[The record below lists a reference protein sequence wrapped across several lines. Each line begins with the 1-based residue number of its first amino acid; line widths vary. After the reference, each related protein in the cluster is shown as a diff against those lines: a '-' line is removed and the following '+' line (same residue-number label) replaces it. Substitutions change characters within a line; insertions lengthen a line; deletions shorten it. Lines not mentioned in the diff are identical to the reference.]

1 MAFQQIRAV
10 YVANAPITI
19 TKSDVSDLFKRFG
32 QIDSIFLSAELPKKV
47 CGRPTRARATT
58 AASPRLTREGAG
70 MKQQRRD
77 WLVVTFATRES
88 AVEAIRTMHGHL
100 LNGYKIALTFYVQ
113 VHSSRHTH
121 THIITQSCTRT
132 TYAHAN

>member
-1 MAFQQIRAV
+1 V

-47 CGRPTRARATT
+47 CGRPTSACNECCI
-58 AASPRLTREGAG
+58 AAANALGAG

-113 VHSSRHTH
+113 VHSSRHTRTIMH
-121 THIITQSCTRT
+121 THTHTHT
-132 TYAHAN
+132 THTHTADGRCG